1 MSSLH
6 IISEETPFNGPGLKS
21 WSVFGRGGPRTTISG
36 LTTRLSLAI
45 TAYIIV
51 SGGRVIVKDL
61 GSTNGTFIDETPI
74 LEDAVLQ
81 PGQVLRLGDIRLRHE
96 APVRARIHVAVAAGN
111 VAGAE
116 EAEPPA
122 PEQVVQHPCY
132 KHPQTEGEWVCPR
145 CHTFLCS
152 QCSPARKT
160 GEKTTHRCALC
171 ASKALSVA
179 EHDAEQARLEAR
191 SNMTLRQ
198 RLGSAFAYPFAKGG
212 ALFLILG
219 TIVFWLV
226 DLFMMVVRFVPML
239 GAAALVILLIFSW
252 GWLFAYVQK
261 IVVSCSN
268 DEDVLPDWPEI
279 ASFGEDL
286 VQPFLSC
293 LGTLAVCFGPAVLY
307 SYFSGKYDFAP
318 FLFYPL
324 FLMGIIYLPMALLVV
339 SLTGSAKSAN
349 PFVVLPA
356 ILKIPKDYA
365 WVCLFFMAGL
375 GIWNGSWLLIQE
387 FGPAAETPA
396 GMWIKLIR
404 DLLWSLPLDFLFLYC
419 MAVCVRV
426 LGMMYR
432 RNWRT
437 LGWFRH

>member
-1 MSSLH
+1 MSSLR
-6 IISEETPFNGPGLKS
+6 IISEEIPSTVLELSPGQFS
-21 WSVFGRGGPRTTISG
+21 IGRTEDNDFQINH
-36 LTTRLSLAI
+36 LTVSSHHCH
-45 TAYIIV
+45 IIV

-61 GSTNGTFIDETPI
+61 GSTNGTFIDENPI

-96 APVRARIHVAVAAGN
+96 APVRARIHVAVAAGD
-111 VAGAE
+111 VAAAE
-116 EAEPPA
+116 EEA
-122 PEQVVQHPCY
+122 PSPHSVQHPCY
-132 KHPQTEGEWVCPR
+132 KHPQTEGEWICPR
-145 CHTFLCS
+145 CHEFLCS
-152 QCSPARKT
+152 QCSPARKI
-160 GEKTTHRCALC
+160 GEKTTHRCPLC

-179 EHDAEQARLEAR
+179 EHEAELARLEAR
-191 SNMTLRQ
+191 SSMTLKQ
-198 RLGSAFAYPFAKGG
+198 RLLSAFAYPFAKGG
-212 ALFLILG
+212 VLFLIMG

-226 DLFMMVVRFVPML
+226 DLFKMIIRVVPLL
-239 GAAALVILLIFSW
+239 GIAALVILLIFSW

-286 VQPFLSC
+286 VQPFLSL
-293 LGTLAVCFGPAVLY
+293 LGTLALCFGPAVLY
-307 SYFSGKYDFAP
+307 SYFAGSYDFAP

-324 FLMGIIYLPMALLVV
+324 FLLGIIYLPMALLVV
-339 SLTGSAKSAN
+339 SLTSSAKSAN

-365 WVCLFFMAGL
+365 WVCLFFILGL
-375 GIWNGSWLLIQE
+375 GVWNGSWLLVKE
-387 FGPAAETPA
+387 FAPEIHRGV
-396 GMWIKLIR
+396 
-404 DLLWSLPLDFLFLYC
+404 DLLNAALWHLGWSLPLDFLFLYC
-419 MAVCVRV
+419 LVVCVRV